1 MITYLYLSLGEFAPL
16 LMRPSLVNS
25 YRASL
30 VEIEGELITKYVVII
45 IIRETT
51 TWCVQRVCG
60 GGGCVVVGRSGWLIS
75 RRLLSADCW
84 GPVR

>member
-51 TWCVQRVCG
+51 TWCIRVCVA
-60 GGGCVVVGRSGWLIS
+60 VVVVLVGRVG
-75 RRLLSADCW
+75 
-84 GPVR
+84 